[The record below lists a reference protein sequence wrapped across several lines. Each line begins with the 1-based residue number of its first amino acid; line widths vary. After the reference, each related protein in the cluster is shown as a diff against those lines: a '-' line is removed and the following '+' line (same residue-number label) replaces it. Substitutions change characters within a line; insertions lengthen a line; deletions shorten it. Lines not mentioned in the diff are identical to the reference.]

1 MAGGNF
7 HLTKKSHRTAAILFG
22 LTFAVS
28 VRPAAGETVA
38 LVGGTVHPVAGADV
52 QNGTV
57 VIRDGRIVAA
67 GAGVTIPADA
77 KRVDVSGRHV
87 YPSLFPAVTVL
98 GLVEI
103 SSVRAT
109 VDTTELGDVNPQA
122 RADFAVNF
130 DSELLPVAR
139 SAGILVAGI
148 TPIGGIVSGSLAA
161 MNLDGWT
168 REDATIKAPAA
179 IFVVWPNLTID
190 RSPTARFS
198 VRVQERRRDEALEKL
213 REAFGEARAYATA
226 RAAEGKSGIPR
237 HDLDARRE
245 ALVPALEGRVPVIVA
260 AHTVRQIRA
269 AIAWL
274 KEEKLSGALYGA
286 EDGWRIADEIAKS
299 GLPAIVESLPLPAHA
314 DDPYDASYGNA
325 GVLARAGVRVAFN
338 DGATTGSAPTVRNLS
353 HQAAA
358 AVAYGFPREKA
369 VAAMTLEP
377 ARILNVA
384 DQLGTLE
391 PGRRATLIVTDGD
404 VLDLRTRVV
413 AAYLDGRPLDLTDK
427 QKKLWERYRSRPKRQ
442 P

>member
-1 MAGGNF
+1 MRG
-7 HLTKKSHRTAAILFG
+7 KSLLLLAALSA
-22 LTFAVS
+22 LAA
-28 VRPAAGETVA
+28 RPAASETVA
-38 LVGGTVHPVAGADV
+38 LVGGTVHPVGTADV
-52 QNGTV
+52 PNGTV
-57 VIRDGRIVAA
+57 VIRDGRIVAV
-67 GAGVTIPADA
+67 GAGIAVPADA
-77 KRVDVSGRHV
+77 RRVDVAGKHV

-109 VDTTELGDVNPQA
+109 VDTTELGEVNPQA

-148 TPIGGIVSGSLAA
+148 SPTGGIVSGSLAA
-161 MNLDGWT
+161 MNLEGWT

-179 IFVVWPNLTID
+179 IFVVWPNLTLD
-190 RSPTARFS
+190 RSPSARFS
-198 VRVQERRRDEALEKL
+198 VRLQERRRDEALDKL
-213 REAFGEARAYATA
+213 KEAFEGARAYAAA
-226 RAAEGKSGIPR
+226 RSAEGKAGVPR
-237 HDLDARRE
+237 HDFDARLA
-245 ALVPALEGRVPVIVA
+245 ALVPAVEGRIPVIVDV
-260 AHTVRQIRA
+260 HTVRQIRA

-286 EDGWRIADEIAKS
+286 EDGWRIADEIAKAA
-299 GLPAIVESLPLPAHA
+299 LPAIVQSLPLPSHA
-314 DDPYDASYGNA
+314 DDPYDAAYANA

-338 DGATTGSAPTVRNLS
+338 DGATAFTAPTVRDLP
-353 HQAAA
+353 HHAAA

-384 DQLGTLE
+384 DQVGTLE

-404 VLDLRTRVV
+404 VLDLRSHVV

-427 QKKLWERYRSRPKRQ
+427 QKRLWERYRGRPRKQ

>member
-1 MAGGNF
+1 MPGMSRWLIGAM
-7 HLTKKSHRTAAILFG
+7 LVLAASL
-22 LTFAVS
+22 
-28 VRPAAGETVA
+28 RPAAGETIA
-38 LVGGTVHPVAGADV
+38 LVGGTVHPVGSGDV
-52 QNGTV
+52 ANGTV

-67 GAGVTIPADA
+67 GAGIAVPADA
-77 KRVDVSGRHV
+77 KRVDVSGKHV

-103 SSVRAT
+103 SSVRGT
-109 VDTTELGDVNPQA
+109 TDTTELGDVNPQA
-122 RADFAVNF
+122 RGDFAMNF

-139 SAGILVAGI
+139 SAGILVAGV

-161 MNLDGWT
+161 MNLEGWT

-179 IFVVWPNLTID
+179 ILVVWPSLTID
-190 RSPTARFS
+190 RSPTARLS
-198 VRVQERRRDEALEKL
+198 VRLQERRRDEALEKL
-213 REAFGEARAYATA
+213 REAFAEARAYAAA
-226 RAAEGKSGIPR
+226 RSAEGKSGVPR
-237 HDLDARRE
+237 HDFDARRE
-245 ALVPALEGRVPVIVA
+245 ALVPAAEGRVPVIVA

-274 KEEKLSGALYGA
+274 KEEKLTGALFGV
-286 EDGWRIADEIAKS
+286 EDGWRIPDEIAKS
-299 GLPAIVESLPLPAHA
+299 GLAAIVQSLPLPEHA
-314 DDPYDASYGNA
+314 DDPYDASYANA

-338 DGATTGSAPTVRNLS
+338 DGATAFTAPTVRDLV

-369 VAAMTLEP
+369 VAAMTVEP

-404 VLDLRTRVV
+404 VLDLRSHVV
-413 AAYLDGRPLDLTDK
+413 AAYLDGRLLDLTDK
-427 QKKLWERYRSRPKRQ
+427 QKKLWERYRARPKKQ